1 MVIGSLW
8 FSPKESQAVE
18 FSNFKERIAKA
29 FHKMFSNPIHR
40 NKKMCKDCQCDKSP
54 QKTWK

>member
-18 FSNFKERIAKA
+18 FSNFKERIARA

-40 NKKMCKDCQCDKSP
+40 NKKMCKDCQCDESP
-54 QKTWK
+54 QKT